1 MARPVRIELV
11 LGRPVRVDVLDADV
25 TLVSTKEALVAD
37 PESGKRHH
45 VTTGLLRISRGEV
58 SEEVAFGPSGGATF
72 QGHALSVSHSILS
85 VRPRP

>member
-1 MARPVRIELV
+1 VARPVRIELV
-11 LGRPVRVDVLDADV
+11 LGKPVRVDALDADV

-37 PESGKRHH
+37 PESGQRHH
-45 VTTGLLRISRGEV
+45 VTTGLLRVARKDM

-72 QGHALSVSHSILS
+72 DGYALSVSHNILS